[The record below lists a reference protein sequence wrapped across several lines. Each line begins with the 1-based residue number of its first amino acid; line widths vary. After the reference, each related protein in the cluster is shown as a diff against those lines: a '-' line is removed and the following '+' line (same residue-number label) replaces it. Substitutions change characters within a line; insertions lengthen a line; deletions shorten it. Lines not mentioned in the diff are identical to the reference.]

1 LGWTKRK
8 IMDKFQRHKEIC
20 SELKDMYV
28 LKNEAYGDSFSK
40 TFRELGIISSVT
52 RMNDKME
59 RIKALAK
66 GSRENDE
73 KMEETLRDL
82 ANYVIMTIMEI
93 EDELENKI

>member
-1 LGWTKRK
+1 MGSN
-8 IMDKFQRHKEIC
+8 MDKIERHKLLC
-20 SELKDMYV
+20 TELNKMYV
-28 LKNEAYGDSFSK
+28 LKNDAYGDSFSK
-40 TFRELGIISSVT
+40 TFKELGIISSVT

-66 GSRENDE
+66 GAKENDE

-93 EDELENKI
+93 EERNG